1 MPGYVIA
8 QIKVRDVDE
17 YRNYLAGFMEVFT
30 PFEGKV
36 LVATDEVE
44 VLECS
49 WPEGRTVVMEF
60 PSVEK
65 AREWYQSAQYQQVA
79 QHRFRSATTDMILV
93 DGYSGHYTAK
103 S

>member
-44 VLECS
+44 VLEGS

-79 QHRFRSATTDMILV
+79 QHRLRSATTDMILI
-93 DGYSGHYTAK
+93 DGFSGHYAVK